1 MYIEKIEIKKFRVLE
16 NMEGDNA
23 LYFQPPG
30 GLTADP
36 ETGNVV
42 NVIAGVNG
50 CGKTSI
56 LDLLSDLPKAF
67 LDFRN
72 RKNNNGMFI
81 LSTPNVEVV
90 INDIERMSNNE
101 SILFSTNKGKF
112 QVRYS
117 ELPSINNTPGEM
129 LEYFNLVYFDFDRFS
144 RKNTKKQ
151 SYAIVSN
158 ESIYKDIEEVIANY
172 LLFLER
178 TIHEENPELRSKK
191 ALERFNSIFNDI
203 DFYTKLHVVS
213 YGNGKMKP
221 EFINANGEKVNL
233 SDLSDGEQRLY
244 MSAMELMRY
253 FHQDYIIL
261 MDEPEISLHP
271 AWQQKIMRIYSRIGK
286 NNQFIVATHSPQ
298 IIANTLYKNLIILRK
313 EEGKIIPFYPS
324 RPPIGTDV
332 NSILDEFMGIS
343 DEYPEF
349 ITVWHDKYREKVR
362 LGIEES
368 DDDAKKILSD
378 LLKYESNNS
387 RFLQEMAIIKKLR
400 SK

>member
-16 NMEGDNA
+16 NMEGNNA
-23 LYFQPPG
+23 IHFQPPG
-30 GLTADP
+30 GVTADP

-50 CGKTSI
+50 CGKTSV
-56 LDLLSDLPKAF
+56 LDLLSDLQKAF
-67 LDFRN
+67 VDFRN
-72 RKNNNGMFI
+72 RKINNGMYMA
-81 LSTPNVEVV
+81 LAPNVEVV
-90 INDIERMSNNE
+90 VNE
-101 SILFSTNKGKF
+101 IKRSPNAENILISTNKGEF

-117 ELPSINNTPGEM
+117 ELSSTSNIDGEIPG
-129 LEYFNLVYFDFDRFS
+129 YFNLVYFDFDRFS

-151 SYAIVSN
+151 SYSFSSN
-158 ESIYKDIEEVIANY
+158 ENVYKDIEEVIANY

-178 TIHEENPELRSKK
+178 TINEANPEQRSKE
-191 ALERFNSIFNDI
+191 ALKQFNNIFNGV

-253 FHQDYIIL
+253 FPQDCIIL

-271 AWQQKIMRIYSRIGK
+271 AWQQKIMKIFSQIGK

-298 IIANTLYKNLIILRK
+298 IIASIPYKNRILLRK
-313 EEGKIIPFYPS
+313 ENGKIQPVHMNQPPS
-324 RPPIGTDV
+324 GVDV
-332 NSILDEFMGIS
+332 NSILSEIMGA
-343 DEYPEF
+343 DPHPPELL
-349 ITVWHDKYREKVR
+349 KLYAQYRKLVEERKENTPEALAVKAQ
-362 LGIEES
+362 LSEES
-368 DDDAKKILSD
+368 DHSQ
-378 LLKYESNNS
+378 
-387 RFLQEMAIIKKLR
+387 FMQEMNFLIELR
-400 SK
+400 DL